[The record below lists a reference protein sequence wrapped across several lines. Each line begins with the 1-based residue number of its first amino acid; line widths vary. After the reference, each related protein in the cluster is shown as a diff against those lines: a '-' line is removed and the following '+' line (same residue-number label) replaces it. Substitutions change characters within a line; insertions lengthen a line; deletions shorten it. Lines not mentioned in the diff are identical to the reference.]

1 MTPSDIFVK
10 YIEHLVAA
18 LVLAKAENEKLC
30 RQINTIDKSGKQCK
44 YDKVSAFNEM
54 MENR

>member
-1 MTPSDIFVK
+1 
-10 YIEHLVAA
+10 LVAA
-18 LVLAKAENEKLC
+18 LVLARAENEELC
-30 RQINTIDKSGKQCK
+30 RQINTIDKSEKQCK